1 VKIVY
6 FVDHLRADGTQLVL
20 EQLVHGLARR
30 GHEQCVVCLNDS
42 SDEALVNRLRKVCT
56 DVRIVGK
63 AAIVSGYGL
72 VSMWLWLRLES
83 FDVAVTLLFTSDVI
97 GRTLARAA
105 GVPRIV
111 SSLRARNV
119 HYTRWQRWLVRRTVG
134 WADAIVLNSA
144 AVRDFAIAEE
154 GAQPDR
160 IIVIRNG
167 VQVEN
172 YHASLSRASLRAEFG
187 LAPEQCLVGSVGRL
201 TYQKGYDVLLQALAL
216 VPRMDVHLLL
226 VGTGDEEA
234 SLHASVDALGLQRRV
249 HFAGYRRDVP
259 RLLGAL
265 DLYVHPA
272 RFEGMPNA
280 LLEAMAAGC
289 PIVAST
295 VDGNRELIEDGVHG
309 WLVPPED
316 ARALAEAIEY
326 ALDNPNE
333 ARRRSTA
340 ARANATIRFSLDSM
354 IVAWENVLAG
364 DLARP

>member
-1 VKIVY
+1 MKIVY

-20 EQLVHGLARR
+20 EQLAHGLAVR
-30 GHEQCVVCLNDS
+30 GHQQAVICLNDS
-42 SDEALVNRLRKVCT
+42 ADNALVDRLRIVCT

-63 AAIVSGYGL
+63 VALAGGYGL
-72 VSMWLWLRLES
+72 VSIWQWLRRER

-97 GRTLARAA
+97 GRALARVAS
-105 GVPRIV
+105 VPRIV

-119 HYTRWQRWLVRRTVG
+119 HYTIWQRWLVRRTMR

-160 IIVIRNG
+160 IVVIRNG

-172 YHASLSRASLRAEFG
+172 YCAPLSRAALRAEFG
-187 LAPEQCLVGSVGRL
+187 LSPEQCLVGSVGRL

-216 VPRMDVHLLL
+216 VRRVDVHLLV
-226 VGTGDEEA
+226 VGAGDEEA
-234 SLHASVDALGLQRRV
+234 SLRVRVDALGLQRRV
-249 HFAGYRRDVP
+249 HFTGYRRDVP

-289 PIVAST
+289 PIVATT

-316 ARALAEAIEY
+316 ARALAEAIEC
-326 ALDNPNE
+326 ALVNTDE

-340 ARANATIRFSLDSM
+340 AQTRATISFSIDSM
-354 IVAWENVLAG
+354 VGAWEYVLAG
-364 DLARP
+364 ER